1 MVNVL
6 FPAIIMIFVG
16 LNVGA
21 KLSEINEI
29 PYWGREFSVI
39 CFNVNKLG
47 QLGFFKNNPDICGLC
62 SLLRAL
68 QLLSNERI
76 RVIQTPYFLSPKS
89 SHHHPPQARRRR
101 SWVMLGNG

>member
-16 LNVGA
+16 LNVAA
-21 KLSEINEI
+21 KLTEITEI
-29 PYWGREFSVI
+29 QYCACEFSII
-39 CFNVNKLG
+39 CFNDNKLG

-62 SLLRAL
+62 SLLGAL

-76 RVIQTPYFLSPKS
+76 RVI
-89 SHHHPPQARRRR
+89 
-101 SWVMLGNG
+101 

>member
-16 LNVGA
+16 LNVAA
-21 KLSEINEI
+21 KLNEI
-29 PYWGREFSVI
+29 AENPHCRYEFSVI
-39 CFNVNKLG
+39 CLKVKNLAE
-47 QLGFFKNNPDICGLC
+47 LGFFKNNPDICGLC
-62 SLLRAL
+62 SSHGAP

-89 SHHHPPQARRRR
+89 SYNHPPQA
-101 SWVMLGNG
+101 